1 MRSGLP
7 EPFDETFAAVLED
20 ARDKGRWI
28 HVLRC
33 LALSVWMAIVLAARR
48 PPAQILIVGLYCLA
62 AVAVLA
68 AAFSRRPGLRR
79 LSRYAFLLFDVPFVF
94 TVELL
99 SLGAPQPPIVVAT
112 FAGVM
117 LSMIVFATAI
127 FVELRLVV
135 AVGLLATGLEVLL
148 LIIARANWTTTV
160 SMGAMLAL
168 ASAAC
173 AGLVYLLLRMVGAI
187 ASEQLAKLR
196 LQRHFSPTVA
206 AQIVERSDLEGKQ
219 AELSI
224 LFADIR
230 GFTALSGAMEG
241 PAVVKLLNEYFA
253 AMVAVVFAHGGTLD
267 KFIGDGLLA
276 YFGAPLPRPDH
287 AAATVACGLAMLEAL
302 DRLNLDRTQRGAP
315 ALKIGIG
322 IHTGL
327 AVVGDIGSP
336 LRREYTVVG
345 DTVNVASRVEGLTK
359 EHGCSLL
366 VSAATRSSAGEAF
379 DWTPLEPRAVRGKTE
394 PMATFVPRRRG
405 TVSAGSAA

>member
-1 MRSGLP
+1 
-7 EPFDETFAAVLED
+7 
-20 ARDKGRWI
+20 
-28 HVLRC
+28 
-33 LALSVWMAIVLAARR
+33 
-48 PPAQILIVGLYCLA
+48 
-62 AVAVLA
+62 
-68 AAFSRRPGLRR
+68 
-79 LSRYAFLLFDVPFVF
+79 
-94 TVELL
+94 
-99 SLGAPQPPIVVAT
+99 
-112 FAGVM
+112 
-117 LSMIVFATAI
+117 
-127 FVELRLVV
+127 
-135 AVGLLATGLEVLL
+135 
-148 LIIARANWTTTV
+148 
-160 SMGAMLAL
+160 
-168 ASAAC
+168 
-173 AGLVYLLLRMVGAI
+173 
-187 ASEQLAKLR
+187 
-196 LQRHFSPTVA
+196 
-206 AQIVERSDLEGKQ
+206 
-219 AELSI
+219 
-224 LFADIR
+224 
-230 GFTALSGAMEG
+230 MEG